1 MKRMFKIFILLFV
14 FASQSLLA
22 EQDISDEAFKAYKK
36 GEKLYQTKKYDEALK
51 WFKISFDEDSSKDLA
66 FNIGLTYDELKDY
79 PNAIKWY
86 RKAFEMGDKKG
97 GANLGLLYDEKL
109 KDYPKAIKWYKKA
122 IKKGNVSA
130 INNLAILYKQQKDYP
145 NAIKWYKKAF
155 EMGNLDGAYNL
166 GCLYDVNKKDFKNA
180 IIWYKKAAKKG
191 HKKAIN
197 NLGEVYHDLK
207 DNITASAY
215 VLAGIVYGYDKQ
227 ETFKYLNKTWKID
240 EPTMIKAYKL
250 QQTLDI
256 PKHYIGDID

>member
-1 MKRMFKIFILLFV
+1 MKKLFKIFVLLFI
-14 FASQSLLA
+14 FASQVVFANSVA
-22 EQDISDEAFKAYKK
+22 DEAFDKSIVYHDKQDYMN
-36 GEKLYQTKKYDEALK
+36 ELK
-51 WFKISFDEDSSKDLA
+51 WLKITFDEDETKEVA
-66 FNIGLTYDELKDY
+66 FNLGLVYENLKDY
-79 PNAIKWY
+79 DNAINWY
-86 RKAFEMGDKKG
+86 KKSFKMGSVDG
-97 GANLGLLYDEKL
+97 GVKLGLLYDEKL
-109 KDYPKAIKWYKKA
+109 
-122 IKKGNVSA
+122 
-130 INNLAILYKQQKDYP
+130 KDYP

-250 QQTLDI
+250 QQILDI